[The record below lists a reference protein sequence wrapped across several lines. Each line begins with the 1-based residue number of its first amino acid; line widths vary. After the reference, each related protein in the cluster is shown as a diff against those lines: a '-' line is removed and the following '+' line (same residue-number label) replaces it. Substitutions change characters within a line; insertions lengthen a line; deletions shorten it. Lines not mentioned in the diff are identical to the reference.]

1 MANEV
6 TIDDATGNFISTEVE
21 GALAELAASNAAD
34 NDTDPT
40 NEIQDANEVNIDDA
54 AGNFTATE
62 VEGALAELAAS
73 NAADNEQ
80 PY

>member
-1 MANEV
+1 M
-6 TIDDATGNFISTEVE
+6 TLI
-21 GALAELAASNAAD
+21 AASNAAD

-73 NAADNEQ
+73 NAADNDTDPTNEIQ
-80 PY
+80 DANEVNHRRCRR